1 MSASDHI
8 NIQLFHGT
16 LQELSPKARKI
27 RPYLQGPDSGGY
39 AGQKVAFATSDL
51 DEAKRFGPH
60 VYEVS
65 HDEHSQE
72 GWGNTFYSEKGFNII
87 GKVV

>member
-1 MSASDHI
+1 MSASDHLSL
-8 NIQLFHGT
+8 QLFHGT
-16 LQELSPKARKI
+16 PQELPSKTRKI
-27 RPYLQGPDSGGY
+27 KPYIQGPDSGGY

-51 DEAKRFGPH
+51 DEAKRFGSH

-72 GWGNTFYSEKGFNII
+72 GWGSTFYSEKGFNII
-87 GKVV
+87 RKVV

>member
-16 LQELSPKARKI
+16 QQELSTRARKI
-27 RPYLQGPDSGGY
+27 RPYIQGPDSGGY

-51 DEAKRFGPH
+51 DEANKFGPH
-60 VYEVS
+60 VYEVA

-72 GWGNTFYSEKGFNII
+72 GWGKTFYSEKGFNII
-87 GKVV
+87 KKVV